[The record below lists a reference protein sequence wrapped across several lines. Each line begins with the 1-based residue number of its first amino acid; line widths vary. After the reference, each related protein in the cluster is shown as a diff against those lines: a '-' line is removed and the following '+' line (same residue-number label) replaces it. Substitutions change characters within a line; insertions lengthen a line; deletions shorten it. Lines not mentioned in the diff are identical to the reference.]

1 MCLYSKGLRQLRSQ
15 RSCET
20 EPEFLRWGFWRW
32 DTCRLNFSFYICL
45 NCFSPSSCLTF
56 NKQTE
61 LTNPGD
67 QLCCLTAPVRLIPVP
82 AVGFLKGNVL
92 KLPYITCHSNIFNKL
107 KTKQNQKKTP
117 HCFFMFTKSPFPWS
131 RKGSAR
137 RLKGHW
143 LVKHHGHWWRT
154 AHNLPSPVSLIKAA
168 TSDKH
173 FLHPRTPASG

>member
-1 MCLYSKGLRQLRSQ
+1 MLNHFWAVVCNLFYKFHAVLKHCVMCLYSKGLRQLRSQ

-20 EPEFLRWGFWRW
+20 EPDFLRWGFWRW

-107 KTKQNQKKTP
+107 KTKQNQKKKNSSLFIYV
-117 HCFFMFTKSPFPWS
+117 HKKSILMKQEGVGQETERSLVSKTSWS
-131 RKGSAR
+131 LMKNS
-137 RLKGHW
+137 
-143 LVKHHGHWWRT
+143 
-154 AHNLPSPVSLIKAA
+154 S
-168 TSDKH
+168 
-173 FLHPRTPASG
+173 